1 MEGFLEN
8 FESFIGVNFW
18 TALFTLLNFL
28 ILFFVARR
36 FLIGPILAIIESRQK
51 EIDDMYSEAGNAKD
65 HALALEEEYT
75 QKLSAATET
84 GERIVKE
91 AVARGQA
98 REDEIIRNA
107 NAEASA
113 IMDKAAADIAQE
125 KKKALNDAKDE
136 ISGMAIAIAEKVVG
150 RELNAADQ
158 ADLVDS
164 FIAQLGENVLSRNLV
179 LGTTLFSGGPL
190 SLQPPYPILYPFL
203 CFSHPETATWKKER
217 RRFPSEN
224 AISCHIPSFNTK
236 SYSSLQQPRTDFYI
250 GIRQIGEHTYQ

>member
-28 ILFFVARR
+28 ILFVVAKR

-65 HALALEEEYT
+65 HALALEEEYK

-164 FIAQLGENVLSRNLV
+164 FIAQLGENV
-179 LGTTLFSGGPL
+179 
-190 SLQPPYPILYPFL
+190 
-203 CFSHPETATWKKER
+203 
-217 RRFPSEN
+217 
-224 AISCHIPSFNTK
+224 
-236 SYSSLQQPRTDFYI
+236 
-250 GIRQIGEHTYQ
+250 